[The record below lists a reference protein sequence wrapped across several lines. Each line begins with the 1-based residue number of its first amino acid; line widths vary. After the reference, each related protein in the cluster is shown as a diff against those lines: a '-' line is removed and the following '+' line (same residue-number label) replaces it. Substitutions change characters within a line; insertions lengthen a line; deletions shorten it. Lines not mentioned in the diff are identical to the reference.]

1 MENIQTD
8 VPGCKGSTKLSL
20 TLIWVFCF
28 ILILGGLFIFSIRAD
43 SFDPKELGYSTK
55 FEELEKLGKW
65 SLVNRE
71 LRELYSNPCEERYRN
86 CYLITYKVLKNWP
99 TSSYHSNFSQN

>member
-1 MENIQTD
+1 MLVTD
-8 VPGCKGSTKLSL
+8 LDLKYQHGLR
-20 TLIWVFCF
+20 F
-28 ILILGGLFIFSIRAD
+28 LFIFSIRAD

-71 LRELYSNPCEERYRN
+71 LRELYSNPHEERYRN
-86 CYLITYKVLKNWP
+86 CYLITYKVLKN
-99 TSSYHSNFSQN
+99 